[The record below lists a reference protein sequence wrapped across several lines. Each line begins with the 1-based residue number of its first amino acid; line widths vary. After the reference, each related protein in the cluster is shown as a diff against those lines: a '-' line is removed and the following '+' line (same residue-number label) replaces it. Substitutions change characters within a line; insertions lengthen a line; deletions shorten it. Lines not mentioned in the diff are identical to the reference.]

1 MILFL
6 LPRLINYST
15 GSMEEHIVKILSIE
29 EVTHDVKS
37 FKVEKPVGYSF
48 IPGQA
53 TEVSINVPGLKNE
66 KRPFTF
72 TSLNSSDYL
81 EFTIKIYSE
90 RNGIT
95 NELGKLK
102 PGSELIIRDVWGDI
116 SYKGEGVFIA
126 GGAGITPF
134 ISIFRELHY
143 RKKIG
148 SNLLVF
154 ANKTKDDIILESELK
169 WLLSDLFINILS
181 DEKSEGYAHGFITE
195 EFLKTNIPALYNNYY
210 LCGPPPMIDAVLRFL
225 YNIGVSENIITME
238 KM

>member
-1 MILFL
+1 
-6 LPRLINYST
+6 
-15 GSMEEHIVKILSIE
+15 MEEHIVKILDIE

-37 FKVEKPVGYSF
+37 FKVEKPKGYSF

-53 TEVSINVPGLKNE
+53 TEVSINVAGLRNE

-72 TSLNSSDYL
+72 TSLNSSDFL

-102 PGSELIIRDVWGDI
+102 PGAELIIRDVWGDI
-116 SYKGEGVFIA
+116 SFKGDGVFIA

-134 ISIFRELHY
+134 LSIFRELHY

-148 SNLLVF
+148 SNMLIF
-154 ANKTKDDIILESELK
+154 ANKTKEDIILESELK
-169 WLLSDLFINILS
+169 WLLGDSFINILS
-181 DEKSEGYAHGFITE
+181 EERSEGYAFGFITD
-195 EFLKTNIPALYNNYY
+195 EFLRTNIPALQINYY
-210 LCGPPPMIDAVLRFL
+210 LCGPPPMMDAVLRQL
-225 YNIGVSENIITME
+225 ANLGINQSSITME
-238 KM
+238 SM

>member
-1 MILFL
+1 
-6 LPRLINYST
+6 
-15 GSMEEHIVKILSIE
+15 MEEHIVKIIDIG

-37 FKVEKPVGYSF
+37 IKVEKPKGYSF

-53 TEVSINVPGLKNE
+53 TEVSVNVTRLRDE

-134 ISIFRELHY
+134 ISILRELHY

-148 SNLLVF
+148 VNMLLF
-154 ANKTKDDIILESELK
+154 ANKTKDDIIHESELR

-181 DEKSEGYAHGFITE
+181 DEKIEGYSHGSITE
-195 EFLKTNIPALYNNYY
+195 EFLKNNIPPEYKHYY
-210 LCGPPPMIDAVLRFL
+210 LCGPPPMMEAVLKQL
-225 YNIGVSENIITME
+225 PGLGINESQITME

>member
-1 MILFL
+1 
-6 LPRLINYST
+6 
-15 GSMEEHIVKILSIE
+15 MEEHIVKILNIE

-37 FKVEKPVGYSF
+37 FKVEKPDGYAF
-48 IPGQA
+48 VPGQA
-53 TEVSINVPGLKNE
+53 TEVSVNVPGLRDE

-72 TSLNSSDYL
+72 TSLNSASYL

-116 SYKGEGVFIA
+116 AYKGEGVFIA

-134 ISIFRELHY
+134 ISIFRDLQY

-148 SNLLVF
+148 ANMLVF
-154 ANKTKDDIILESELK
+154 ANRTKDDIILESELK
-169 WLLSDLFINILS
+169 WLLGDLFINILS
-181 DEKSEGYAHGFITE
+181 DDIAEGYDHGFITE

-210 LCGPPPMIDAVLRFL
+210 LCGPPPMIVSLLRQL
-225 YNIGVSENIITME
+225 ANLGVRRDMITIE

>member
-1 MILFL
+1 
-6 LPRLINYST
+6 
-15 GSMEEHIVKILSIE
+15 MEEHIVKIIDIG

-37 FKVEKPVGYSF
+37 IKVEKPKGYSF

-53 TEVSINVPGLKNE
+53 TEVSVNVTRLRDE

-134 ISIFRELHY
+134 ISILRELHY

-148 SNLLVF
+148 VNMLLF
-154 ANKTKDDIILESELK
+154 ANKTKDDIIHESELR

-181 DEKSEGYAHGFITE
+181 DEKIEGYSHGSITE
-195 EFLKTNIPALYNNYY
+195 EFLKNNIPPEYKHYY
-210 LCGPPPMIDAVLRFL
+210 LCGPPPMMEAVLKQL
-225 YNIGVSENIITME
+225 SGLGINESQITME

>member
-1 MILFL
+1 
-6 LPRLINYST
+6 
-15 GSMEEHIVKILSIE
+15 MEEYIVKIIDIE

-37 FKVEKPVGYSF
+37 FKIEKPKGYSF

-53 TEVSINVPGLKNE
+53 TEVSVNVPRLRDE

-134 ISIFRELHY
+134 ISILRELHY

-148 SNLLVF
+148 ANILLF
-154 ANKTKDDIILESELK
+154 ANKTKDDVIHESELK
-169 WLLSDLFINILS
+169 WLLGDLFINILS
-181 DEKSEGYAHGFITE
+181 DEITEGYNNGIITE
-195 EFLKTNIPALYNNYY
+195 EFLKDNIPMEYKRYY
-210 LCGPPPMIDAVLRFL
+210 LCGPPPMMESVLKQL
-225 YNIGVSENIITME
+225 SGLGINESQIAME

>member
-1 MILFL
+1 
-6 LPRLINYST
+6 
-15 GSMEEHIVKILSIE
+15 MEEHIVKILDIE

-37 FKVEKPVGYSF
+37 FKVEKPKGYSF

-53 TEVSINVPGLKNE
+53 TEVSINVEGLRNE

-72 TSLNSSDYL
+72 TSLNSSDFL

-102 PGSELIIRDVWGDI
+102 PGAELIIREVWGDI
-116 SYKGEGVFIA
+116 SFKGDGVFIA

-134 ISIFRELHY
+134 LSIFRDLHY

-148 SNLLVF
+148 SNMLIF
-154 ANKTKDDIILESELK
+154 ANKTKEDIILESELK
-169 WLLSDLFINILS
+169 WLLGDSFINILS
-181 DEKSEGYAHGFITE
+181 GERSEGYAYGFITD
-195 EFLKTNIPALYNNYY
+195 EFLKTNIPALQINYY
-210 LCGPPPMIDAVLRFL
+210 LCGPPPMMDAVLRQL
-225 YNIGVSENIITME
+225 ANLGINQNSITME
-238 KM
+238 SM

>member
-1 MILFL
+1 
-6 LPRLINYST
+6 
-15 GSMEEHIVKILSIE
+15 MEEYIVKIIDIE

-37 FKVEKPVGYSF
+37 FKIEKPKGYSF

-53 TEVSINVPGLKNE
+53 TEVSVNVPRLRDE

-134 ISIFRELHY
+134 ISILRELHY

-148 SNLLVF
+148 ANILLF
-154 ANKTKDDIILESELK
+154 ANKTKDDVIHESELK
-169 WLLSDLFINILS
+169 WLLGDLFINILS
-181 DEKSEGYAHGFITE
+181 DEITEGYNNGIITE
-195 EFLKTNIPALYNNYY
+195 EFLKDNIPREYKRYY
-210 LCGPPPMIDAVLRFL
+210 LCGPPPMMESVLKQL
-225 YNIGVSENIITME
+225 SGLGINESQITME